1 MTHQFKPTLEDQSV
15 SNLTLS
21 EAIARRAQAL
31 AKVEQATAALERARE
46 IAAECQEEADRLA
59 GEEARW
65 IERHSGKLS
74 AWIEGGG
81 RGARPVAAAD
91 AKAVQAQMSA
101 RANAAAAAEALSRFE
116 AGERDARAALTA
128 ADASA
133 REAALAKVRDEIRE
147 KFETEFRPLA
157 KQFAAAYEWC
167 CAAYLSAEGRA
178 ALTPEEWLE
187 LITSGVPS
195 LELLGIG
202 PPWADVRIDR
212 LEQTGAVDRPREA
225 RARINRLVGSFAARL
240 AELACGES
248 ITSREASEERAA

>member
-1 MTHQFKPTLEDQSV
+1 MTDIHAATERR
-15 SNLTLS
+15 T
-21 EAIARRAQAL
+21 EAAAKLASATTAL
-31 AKVEQATAALERARE
+31 QRARTT
-46 IAAECQEEADRLA
+46 AAECQQEADRLA

-65 IERHSGKLS
+65 IERHSEKLS

-116 AGERDARAALTA
+116 TGEREARAALAA
-128 ADASA
+128 ADAAA

-178 ALTPEEWLE
+178 ALTALEWCE
-187 LITSGVPS
+187 FMNSIPPRWQ
-195 LELLGIG
+195 LLNIG
-202 PPWADVRIDR
+202 APGADVPLHQQAQTGERDPRGTRGRIDR
-212 LEQTGAVDRPREA
+212 LIP
-225 RARINRLVGSFAARL
+225 LFAARL
-240 AELACGES
+240 EELASGES